1 MRTKL
6 FTFIALAFSTVVF
19 GQQEPVYSQYMFN
32 PTVMNPA
39 YCGIYDMVSAT
50 AVYRAQYLGLGAG
63 RPQTMTF
70 NAHSSLPLDKMG
82 GGVTFVRDV
91 IGINV
96 VNKFELLYSYRLDIG
111 DNRLSMGMSTGFG
124 NYISDP
130 SRGLTAKSEDDPY
143 FISQRASAFKPSFGF
158 GAMYLAEDFFVGVS
172 APSMFN
178 QSISEGDDAV
188 KINKRHMYATG
199 GYVLRLANEMVFKPS
214 LLVRYVDGSPISF
227 DLNASVLMYQNLW
240 AGLSFRKLNTVVL
253 MGQLQVT
260 DAMKL
265 GASFDFSSNSTIK
278 EVAALNKMGFTGVS
292 AFELMA
298 NFNFGLFDT
307 QAVQTSVY

>member
-1 MRTKL
+1 MRTKIL
-6 FTFIALAFSTVVF
+6 ISIALAVSSIVF

-50 AVYRAQYLGLGAG
+50 AVYRSQYLGVGAG

-70 NAHSSLPLDKMG
+70 NAHTSLPLDKMG
-82 GGVTFVRDV
+82 AGVTFIRDA

-111 DNRLSMGMSTGFG
+111 DSRLSMGVSTGFG
-124 NYISDP
+124 NYITDP
-130 SRGLTAKSEDDPY
+130 SRGLTARSEDDPN
-143 FISQRASAFKPSFGF
+143 FINERASAFRPTFGV
-158 GAMYLAEDFFVGVS
+158 GAMYLSDDFFAGIS
-172 APSMFN
+172 APAMFN
-178 QSISEGDDAV
+178 HTVTETENSQKIS
-188 KINKRHMYATG
+188 KRHMYATA
-199 GYVLRLANEMVFKPS
+199 GYILRLDNEIIIKPS
-214 LLVRYVDGSPISF
+214 VLVRYVEGAPVSF
-227 DLNASVLMYQNLW
+227 DLNGSILFYQNLW
-240 AGLSFRKLNTVVL
+240 AGLSLRKFNTIVL

-260 DAMKL
+260 DAMKV
-265 GASFDFSSNSTIK
+265 GASFDFPSNGTIK
-278 EVAALNKMGFTGVS
+278 QVSQWGLVS

-298 NFNFGLFDT
+298 NFNFGVFDT